1 MFIKETILCTKTL
14 VVYNLMFFVC
24 FDEDLHFASIAHF
37 VFYTVVNS
45 CKIIVSLPLPPKL
58 KRFFYIMKS

>member
-45 CKIIVSLPLPPKL
+45 CKIIVSLPLPP
-58 KRFFYIMKS
+58 